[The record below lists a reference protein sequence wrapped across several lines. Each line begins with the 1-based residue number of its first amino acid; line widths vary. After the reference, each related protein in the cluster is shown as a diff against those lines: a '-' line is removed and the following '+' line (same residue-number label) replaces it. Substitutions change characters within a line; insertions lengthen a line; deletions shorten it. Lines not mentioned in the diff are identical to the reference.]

1 MKLEQVAL
9 ILIAIW
15 LTLLSAG
22 VIWIISHLL
31 RITKN
36 VKTGNLVNILEEVL
50 ATEGKNTKSIKKLE
64 SELRVVDKKVELH
77 IQKVGLIRFN
87 PFSELGGDQSFTLA
101 LLNAEDTGILL
112 TGLHTRERT
121 RVYIKDINL
130 GKSKHSLSNEEKK
143 VLAKAMNISY
153 AKA

>member
-1 MKLEQVAL
+1 MKPEQIAL

-22 VIWIISHLL
+22 VIWIISRLL

>member
-121 RVYIKDINL
+121 RVYIKDIIL